1 MLTVHVQVQ
10 RPQQL
15 AVMVQPRLQVALP
28 TACRRHHHPAHEQ
41 QARQANGSEQY
52 DSKRL
57 GPVQCARA
65 RARVCGVV
73 IHVKLAC
80 VFSVPLLS
88 AVRIYHTLIYRAEP
102 PACLPACI
110 THRHLQSS
118 KKSAASSGTVS
129 PHTSTYFTF
138 NNSGA

>member
-28 TACRRHHHPAHEQ
+28 TACRRRHHPAHEQ
-41 QARQANGSEQY
+41 QARQENGSEQY

-65 RARVCGVV
+65 RACVV
-73 IHVKLAC
+73 
-80 VFSVPLLS
+80 S
-88 AVRIYHTLIYRAEP
+88 
-102 PACLPACI
+102 
-110 THRHLQSS
+110 
-118 KKSAASSGTVS
+118 
-129 PHTSTYFTF
+129 
-138 NNSGA
+138 